1 MLSSKT
7 NRIRSR
13 PSSSASSRYPG
24 SSEAP
29 SISYI
34 MKRLSLVA
42 SAKSSRFTLIS
53 GVILM
58 MLIASFVSAFAPALS
73 ALIGLRTNGLS
84 FVPTPDKKFG
94 SAVVFSGSGPINST
108 LSRSKRPNKSNNKS
122 KIARSGKHHKAE
134 NPPSSSS
141 SSA

>member
-13 PSSSASSRYPG
+13 PSSSASSLYPG

-34 MKRLSLVA
+34 MKRLSFVA
-42 SAKSSRFTLIS
+42 SAKSRRLTTIS
-53 GVILM
+53 GDMLM
-58 MLIASFVSAFAPALS
+58 ILIASFVSAFAPALS
-73 ALIGLRTNGLS
+73 AFIGLRTNGSS

-108 LSRSKRPNKSNNKS
+108 LSRSKRPNKSSTKS
-122 KIARSGKHHKAE
+122 KMARSGKHHKAE

>member
-7 NRIRSR
+7 NRMRSR
-13 PSSSASSRYPG
+13 PSSSASSLYPG

-53 GVILM
+53 GDMLM
-58 MLIASFVSAFAPALS
+58 MLIASFVSAFAPDLS
-73 ALIGLRTNGLS
+73 AFIGLRTNGSS
-84 FVPTPDKKFG
+84 FVPAPDKKWG

-122 KIARSGKHHKAE
+122 KIARSGKHHKTE
-134 NPPSSSS
+134 KPPSSSP

>member
-1 MLSSKT
+1 
-7 NRIRSR
+7 
-13 PSSSASSRYPG
+13 
-24 SSEAP
+24 
-29 SISYI
+29 

-42 SAKSSRFTLIS
+42 SAKSRRLTTIS
-53 GVILM
+53 GDMLM
-58 MLIASFVSAFAPALS
+58 MLIASFVSAFPPALR

-84 FVPTPDKKFG
+84 FVPTPDKKLG

-108 LSRSKRPNKSNNKS
+108 LSRSKRPNKSSIKS
-122 KIARSGKHHKAE
+122 RIARSGKHHNGE